1 MGLWAEVKR
10 TLNSTLGTTD
20 FKPLDKIIEGQR
32 TLAASDSV
40 IQVIQLKE
48 TNIGTTIKEFGK
60 FVPKVNG
67 SVRIIADVRET
78 SGTPTVTIKVLKN
91 GVQVASKAQK
101 INDDTKKIITLDVPI
116 SMGEEYSVGML
127 STNNYSDI
135 NSISI
140 GANIVDTSLVEVL

>member
-48 TNIGTTIKEFGK
+48 TGIGTTIKEFGK

-67 SVRIIADVRET
+67 SVRIIADI
-78 SGTPTVTIKVLKN
+78 SASASPTVTIKVLKN
-91 GVQVASKAQK
+91 GVQVASKAQEA
-101 INDDTKKIITLDVPI
+101 DEDSKKIITLDVPI
-116 SMGEEYSVGML
+116 FMGEEYSVGML
-127 STNNYSDI
+127 STNKSSHI

-140 GANIVDTSLVEVL
+140 GANIVDTSLVEVI